1 MSQIERRKYQPA
13 HPATFNASANGSTS
27 SGVALAQLSP
37 RHTRRGH
44 ETHSGEPEHRQSLDK
59 RRQLIDVMQIIH
71 LVWNTSKRSSASLP
85 RSASKQ
91 MLR

>member
-13 HPATFNASANGSTS
+13 TPRTFNASANGSTS
-27 SGVALAQLSP
+27 SGVALASFAP

-44 ETHSGEPEHRQSLDK
+44 ETHSGEPEIAKSLDK

-71 LVWNTSKRSSASLP
+71 LSGITSKRSSASLP

-91 MLR
+91 SCA

>member
-13 HPATFNASANGSTS
+13 HPRTFNASANGSTS
-27 SGVALAQLSP
+27 SGVALAQFAP

-44 ETHSGEPEHRQSLDK
+44 ETRSGVPEHRKSLDK
-59 RRQLIDVMQIIH
+59 HRQFFDVLQIIH
-71 LVWNTSKRSSASLP
+71 LARITSKRSSASLP

-91 MLR
+91 MLA